1 MNQTSPAQLLIQYQR
16 LIEVSHSLASTLDLN
31 ALLNQIMEV
40 AIELVEAEEAS
51 ILLYDQHA
59 HRLYFE
65 TASNVK
71 SSPLLQKLFVPEE
84 SIAGWVALNRTAQI
98 VNNVRQDDRH
108 FEKVEKQVDFVT
120 RSLVALPLVARQK
133 LIGVLEVLN
142 KKNGIFTAEDQ
153 EILQALAVQ
162 AAVAIENSRLFQQS
176 DLIAEFVHE
185 LRQPLASIFT
195 ASYLLQRA
203 EIAADQR
210 LKMAQTIYQE
220 TQRLNE
226 LATTFLDLAS
236 LESGRATIQPSRFA
250 IVPLLQECMQVIQ
263 LKATER
269 DIQVE
274 LETQDGKIEVD
285 ADRGKLKQAVL
296 NLLNNAVK
304 YNRPQGQV
312 RLRVW
317 VESRCLLISVED
329 TGVGIP
335 PDQVSHL
342 FTRFFR
348 ARNVEGTTPG
358 TGLGLSIACQ
368 IVEMHGGEIRVE
380 SELDKGT
387 TFTIQLPHK

>member
-1 MNQTSPAQLLIQYQR
+1 MNQTPPAQLLIQYQR
-16 LIEVSHSLASTLDLN
+16 LVEVSHSLASTLDLN
-31 ALLNQIMEV
+31 VLLNQIMEV

-51 ILLYDQHA
+51 ILLYDHHA

-108 FEKVEKQVDFVT
+108 FENVEKQVNFVT

-142 KKNGIFTAEDQ
+142 KKNGIFTTDDQ

-203 EIAADQR
+203 EIAADQS
-210 LKMAQTIYQE
+210 LKMAQTIHQE

-236 LESGRATIQPSRFA
+236 LESGRATIQPTCFA
-250 IVPLLQECMQVIQ
+250 IGPLLQECIQVIQ
-263 LKATER
+263 IKAAEK
-269 DIQVE
+269 DIQVA
-274 LETQDGKIEVD
+274 LEAEDDDLKLD

-304 YNRPQGQV
+304 YNRAQGRV

-317 VESRCLLISVED
+317 VKNSCLLISIED

-368 IVEMHGGEIRVE
+368 IIEMHGGEIRVE

-387 TFTIQLPHK
+387 IFTIQLPHK

>member
-1 MNQTSPAQLLIQYQR
+1 MNQTPPARLLKQYQR
-16 LIEVSHSLASTLDLN
+16 LVEVSHSLASTLDLN
-31 ALLNQIMEV
+31 ALLTQIMDV
-40 AIELVEAEEAS
+40 AIDLVDAEEAS

-84 SIAGWVALNRTAQI
+84 SIAGWVALNRTPQI
-98 VNNVRQDDRH
+98 VNNVSQDDRH
-108 FEKVEKQVDFVT
+108 FDNVEKQVNFVT

-142 KKNGIFTAEDQ
+142 KKNGVFTGEDQ

-195 ASYLLQRA
+195 ASYILQKA
-203 EIAADQR
+203 EFAADQR
-210 LKMAQTIYQE
+210 LKMAQTIHQE

-236 LESGRATIQPSRFA
+236 LESGRASLRPTRFA
-250 IVPLLQECMQVIQ
+250 VIPLLQECMRVIQ
-263 LKATER
+263 IKAAEK
-269 DIQVE
+269 DIQVT
-274 LETQDGKIEVD
+274 LEAQDDQVNLD
-285 ADRGKLKQAVL
+285 ADRDKLKQAVL

-304 YNRPQGQV
+304 YNRPQGRV

-317 VESRCLLISVED
+317 VENNCLMISIED

-335 PDQVSHL
+335 PDQVSQL

-380 SELDKGT
+380 SELDRGT